1 MNKPRPQ
8 TVRKRLWQPP
18 VAAPD
23 PVRATTLRIRGLLAS
38 LKPPTHTKDN
48 K

>member
-8 TVRKRLWQPP
+8 NSRKRLWQPP
-18 VAAPD
+18 VVTPD
-23 PVRATTLRIRGLLAS
+23 PVSATTLRIRGLLAS
-38 LKPPTHTKDN
+38 LKPTTTKEP